1 MHMKDEM
8 SAFDILAMTSEMQV
22 LVGGYLDK
30 IFHWDGRNM
39 LLRINTPSAGRKEL
53 ILQDLR
59 WLYLSPERPEMP
71 DIPSQFAVH
80 LRKVLTNG
88 RISSVRQRE
97 FDRVVVIDL
106 EKGPASFQII
116 IELFGG
122 GNLVVVSEGKI
133 VGSVVSRK
141 WRHREIR
148 PGVEYLFPPSRF
160 DPTAMDAASFR
171 KTVLGSTSD
180 AVRTLATAINV
191 GGQTAEEACR
201 RAGVEKS
208 VKAKE
213 LSEDDVSRLY
223 DALALMLNEAAT
235 SRRPREVL
243 KDGKPIDVTPIPL
256 LLYATEEAREHETFS
271 DAIHAYIA
279 SIEPPVKED
288 AELARLQ
295 RQLEQQRKAIEAQE
309 AEARTFV
316 EMAEAIYS
324 DYMGTDALL
333 KAASKLKGM
342 GWDAAR
348 TEGAV
353 IPGVLSVD
361 PEEHVLKASISGKEV
376 DLDYTLGVEGN
387 ADLLYRTSKEFRDKM
402 EGAKNAIKDTEA
414 RLAKRTKEG
423 EKQRLAEKHVAR
435 KTKEFWFER
444 YKWFVTSGGRLVL
457 SGRDARSNDQL
468 VKKHLKPADRYAHAD
483 VHGAPSV
490 VVMDGE
496 NASDEEMEE
505 VCAFALSHSKAWTAG
520 ASEGTAYW
528 VLPDQVSKMAQAG
541 EFVPRGAFIIRG
553 KRNYIYH
560 LQLELAIGEV
570 EYEGARKIMCGPRS
584 SIVGRS
590 SKYVIIR
597 PAKAVR
603 SKASAQLSRA
613 FEVPEEE
620 IARILPPGEVEIVE
634 RVGME

>member
-1 MHMKDEM
+1 MKDEM

-30 IFHWDGRNM
+30 IFHWDGRNVM
-39 LLRINTPSAGRKEL
+39 LRINTPSSGRKEL
-53 ILQDLR
+53 VLQDLR

-97 FDRVVVIDL
+97 FDRVVVMDL

-122 GNLVVVSEGKI
+122 GNLVVTSEGKI
-133 VGSVVSRK
+133 IGSVVSRK

-160 DPTAMDAASFR
+160 DPTSMDAASFR
-171 KTVLGSTSD
+171 RAVLGSTSD

-201 RAGVEKS
+201 RAGVDKGT
-208 VKAKE
+208 KAKE
-213 LSEDDVSRLY
+213 LSDDDVARLY
-223 DALALMLNEAAT
+223 DALALMLKEAAT
-235 SRRPREVL
+235 ARRPREVL
-243 KDGKPIDVTPIPL
+243 KGGKPVDVTPIPL
-256 LLYATEEAREHETFS
+256 LLYATEEARDHESFS
-271 DAIHAYIA
+271 DAIHAYIS
-279 SIEPPVKED
+279 SIEPPEKED

-309 AEARTFV
+309 AEARAFV

-324 DYMGTDALL
+324 DYLGTETLL
-333 KAASKLKGM
+333 KAASRLKGM

-348 TEGAV
+348 AEGGK

-361 PEEHVLKASISGKEV
+361 PEDHTLKATVSGKEV
-376 DLDYTLGVEGN
+376 ELDYGLGVDGN
-387 ADLLYRTSKEFRDKM
+387 ADQLYKRSKEFRDKM
-402 EGAKNAIKDTEA
+402 EGARNALKDTEA
-414 RLAKRTKEG
+414 RLAKRIKEG
-423 EKQRLAEKHVAR
+423 EKQRMAEKHVAR

-444 YKWFVTSGGRLVL
+444 YKWFITSGERLVM

-468 VKKHLKPADRYAHAD
+468 VKKHLKPSDRYAHAD
-483 VHGAPSV
+483 IHGAPSV
-490 VVMDGE
+490 VVKEGE
-496 NASDEEMEE
+496 SATEQELEE
-505 VCAFALSHSKAWTAG
+505 VCAFALAHSKAWTAG

-560 LQLELAIGEV
+560 LRLELAIGEI
-570 EYEGARKIMCGPRS
+570 EYQGARKIMCAPPSAMR
-584 SIVGRS
+584 GRS
-590 SKYVIIR
+590 SRYVVVR
-597 PAKAVR
+597 PTKEKSRAA
-603 SKASAQLSRA
+603 AQLARA

-620 IARILPPGEVEIVE
+620 ISRILPPGDVEIVE